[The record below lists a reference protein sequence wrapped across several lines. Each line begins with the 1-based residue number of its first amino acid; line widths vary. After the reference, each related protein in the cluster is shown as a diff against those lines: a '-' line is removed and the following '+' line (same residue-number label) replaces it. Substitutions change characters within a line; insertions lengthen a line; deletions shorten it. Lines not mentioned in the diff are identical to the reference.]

1 MLCFI
6 RTRDFYSPKLKGVIF
21 EDIDEL
27 PKVMNLVGLNREIL
41 TLLGLGSRMW
51 WNYGVRRSVYGVI
64 KATCGC
70 VVCTNLIF
78 MSFA

>member
-21 EDIDEL
+21 KDIDEL

-41 TLLGLGSRMW
+41 TLLGLGSRM
-51 WNYGVRRSVYGVI
+51 
-64 KATCGC
+64 
-70 VVCTNLIF
+70 
-78 MSFA
+78 